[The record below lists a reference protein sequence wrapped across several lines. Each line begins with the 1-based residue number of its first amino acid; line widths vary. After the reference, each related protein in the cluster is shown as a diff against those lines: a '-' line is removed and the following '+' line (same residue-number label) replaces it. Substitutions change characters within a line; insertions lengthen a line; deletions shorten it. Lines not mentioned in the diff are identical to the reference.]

1 MYVQKWYRLGWCL
14 VLTSHPRG
22 LLVSCSQTAFSSFLL
37 GWEEKGSGNLT
48 LEFPCY
54 KIPESG
60 DC

>member
-1 MYVQKWYRLGWCL
+1 M
-14 VLTSHPRG
+14 LTSHPRG